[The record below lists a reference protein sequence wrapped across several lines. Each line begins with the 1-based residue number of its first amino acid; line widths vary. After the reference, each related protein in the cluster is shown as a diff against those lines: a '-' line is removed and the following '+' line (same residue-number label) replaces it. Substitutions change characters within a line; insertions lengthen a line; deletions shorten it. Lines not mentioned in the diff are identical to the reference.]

1 MCELL
6 GSTVRRATASL
17 TAALLLLLIAGLL
30 DTFLVLNKCGATL
43 QCWPPGFTLAAG
55 LCWCLDIMNCSIMMS
70 ENRPSFIIV
79 PDFICESTVACWHN
93 QHESFL
99 HQWTW
104 RARPPELTD
113 SICTWRTASS
123 RSFSRGVD
131 HRRRLRA
138 ARTSG
143 SSRPAVLLLPC

>member
-1 MCELL
+1 
-6 GSTVRRATASL
+6 
-17 TAALLLLLIAGLL
+17 LLLLLIAGLL

-123 RSFSRGVD
+123 RSFSRGAD